1 MNLSCHAN
9 RSFPVHDVQGN
20 KFLASRFLGK
30 TDKLAI
36 PLESTVWKIICLAKA
51 ADLRDLK
58 FLFGTY
64 GPYHNSLS

>member
-36 PLESTVWKIICLAKA
+36 PLESTVWQ
-51 ADLRDLK
+51 RQQ
-58 FLFGTY
+58 TY
-64 GPYHNSLS
+64 VI